1 MNMIKRAGM
10 QKGKR
15 LNPGKLTPAF
25 THYGLLFFL
34 FCLMSPCSLRGQ
46 IPANLALA
54 YDAYIHG
61 VESRLNQQH
70 RSSEGFLVSVAA
82 GSDHQKRVRGGEM
95 MVEKLTPATNENFSG
110 GMLHHWRGT
119 AFVPGAKAADF
130 ERIMKA
136 YSSYQQYF
144 SPQVLQ
150 MKVLSHAVDRFQV
163 IMRVRQKHVITVVLD
178 STYDVNYGRLDAQ
191 HGYSSSVS
199 TQVKEIDRPGT
210 SEERALG
217 DKDEHGFL
225 WRQNTYWSY
234 EERDGGLYLQ
244 LESVSLSRAIPLG
257 LGWVIAPFVE
267 SVPRES
273 MEFTLQSTMNALKK

>member
-1 MNMIKRAGM
+1 M
-10 QKGKR
+10 
-15 LNPGKLTPAF
+15 NPGKLIPAL
-25 THYGLLFFL
+25 TQSRMLIFL
-34 FCLMSPCSLRGQ
+34 FCLIVPTSLRAE
-46 IPANLALA
+46 IPANLAKA
-54 YDAYIHG
+54 YEAYIHG

-70 RSSEGFLVSVAA
+70 RGPEGFIASVAA
-82 GSDHQKRVRGGEM
+82 GSENQKRLHGGEM
-95 MVEKLTPATNENFSG
+95 IVEKLTPATNASFNG
-110 GMLHHWRGT
+110 GMLHHWRAT
-119 AFVPGAKAADF
+119 AFIPGAKADDF

-136 YSSYQQYF
+136 YSSYPQYF

-150 MKVLSHAVDRFQV
+150 MKVLSQEGDHFQV
-163 IMRVRQKHVITVVLD
+163 IMRVRQKHVITVALD
-178 STYDVNYGRLDAQ
+178 STYQVKYGKLDAQ
-191 HGYSSSVS
+191 RGFSSSVS

-257 LGWVIAPFVE
+257 LGWVIGPFVE

-273 MEFTLQSTMNALKK
+273 MEFTLRSTMNALKK